1 MADKRYSAVHMT
13 EAVTPQKQQKDGST
27 TIEVEAVPVSTV
39 GSNTGLKDVENQ
51 GTKRIFEEHNAIK
64 LVPGLS
70 LEDRSNIVDRWFYSY
85 LDPVFR
91 TGNSRTL
98 MMEDLGAVNARDK
111 CSYVEANFDKYWTEE
126 MKLPKRKQSLWRVL
140 WRTVGYDQLF
150 YSMSYYAIYVGVTY
164 GPILILN
171 ALVQHFQGTHLLSQ
185 VELWIFVCLV
195 FVLPMLG
202 SVTAAM
208 SNAVLAHVSGTFL
221 QIFAQFLLLFLPREC
236 AVVVSVVMLS
246 SSLLSRLS
254 LFHQCSYHHTIS
266 HLLIVSCSLLIVQF
280 RNVLVTKIYRKS
292 LALSPAARQKSST
305 GQVCRTLS

>member
-1 MADKRYSAVHMT
+1 MADKRSYAAVHMT
-13 EAVTPQKQQKDGST
+13 EAVTPQKQQKDGT
-27 TIEVEAVPVSTV
+27 EVEAVPVPAV
-39 GSNTGLKDVENQ
+39 GSTTGLKDLEND
-51 GTKRIFEEHNAIK
+51 GSSRIFEEHNVIK
-64 LVPGLS
+64 LVEGLS

-91 TGNSRTL
+91 IGNSRTL

-111 CSYVEANFDKYWTEE
+111 CSFVEANFDKYWTEE

-150 YSMSYYAIYVGVTY
+150 YSMWYYAIYVGVTY

-171 ALVQHFQGTHLLSQ
+171 ALVQHFQGTLLLSQ
-185 VELWIFVCLV
+185 VQLWIFVCLV

-221 QIFAQFLLLFLPREC
+221 FLLSIPR
-236 AVVVSVVMLS
+236 VSLCVKIKCYCCGAITIIISVF
-246 SSLLSRLS
+246 S
-254 LFHQCSYHHTIS
+254 LF
-266 HLLIVSCSLLIVQF
+266 V
-280 RNVLVTKIYRKS
+280 
-292 LALSPAARQKSST
+292 
-305 GQVCRTLS
+305 